1 MPAQLHLIFYSK
13 TFKLVAEW
21 NNSSPN
27 RISYLYRITSS
38 FKLVQ
43 KSRYLLVTAKW
54 MLYWPLFNQQ
64 LKSEFTLRKLWID
77 FLLGKTLEPSEAL
90 QEPMFDCLGI
100 DEISNPLKQILAQSI
115 LSNATLMLNLDK
127 THTAFD
133 IWNLS
138 ISVDNCYENKN
149 HLPLHNG
156 KQWTDKARLYLIR

>member
-1 MPAQLHLIFYSK
+1 
-13 TFKLVAEW
+13 
-21 NNSSPN
+21 
-27 RISYLYRITSS
+27 
-38 FKLVQ
+38 
-43 KSRYLLVTAKW
+43 

-77 FLLGKTLEPSEAL
+77 FLLRKTLEPSEAL

-100 DEISNPLKQILAQSI
+100 DEISNPPKQILTESI
-115 LSNATLMLNLDK
+115 LSHATLMLNLDK

-149 HLPLHNG
+149 HLLLHNG
-156 KQWTDKARLYLIR
+156 KQWANKNKALFDLIEILMCIDLSVILFYFRVHQECAAITTYCTAVSRFLLCYQ